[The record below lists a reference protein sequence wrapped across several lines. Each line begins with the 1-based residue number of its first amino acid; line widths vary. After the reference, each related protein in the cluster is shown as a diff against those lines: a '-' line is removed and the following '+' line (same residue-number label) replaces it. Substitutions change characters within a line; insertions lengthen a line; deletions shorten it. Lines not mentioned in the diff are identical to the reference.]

1 MAIKMHLNS
10 IKREEDTYLYIYHAQ
25 EKAKLGSTF
34 AYFTIAGI
42 IGSFKVSKGMD
53 WLIGKWGNQKK
64 AAQIR
69 FRRKYPHYN
78 LGDIFWMLSF
88 TNQDLKLDE
97 IVRNAENIWGAEL
110 NIEIGILSAME
121 IQTVNFSNK
130 ILQEA
135 AKQQSELR
143 KEWSLLT
150 GQDYPELGMPKR

>member
-1 MAIKMHLNS
+1 
-10 IKREEDTYLYIYHAQ
+10 
-25 EKAKLGSTF
+25 
-34 AYFTIAGI
+34 
-42 IGSFKVSKGMD
+42 MD

-69 FRRKYPHYN
+69 FRSKYPHYN

-121 IQTVNFSNK
+121 IQTLNFSNK